1 LGRVSAR
8 LLFKPKVQIF
18 YELNPLQ
25 PEAKN
30 PPVAQPL
37 SDMRNKFMP
46 LQNLV
51 EYFND
56 RFGQE
61 HRSSFRPFILEE
73 ETISALFGQI
83 KIGSVFSPI
92 RLTLKPAEI
101 IGHAAKLRVSTHEV
115 QYLYSDEIENL
126 LSNHPHQANDFESI
140 INFDRLSRTVHMLN
154 YLPIT
159 HLQNSLFV
167 EVDPRHI
174 LGVKQDH
181 GAYFE
186 EVIAQCGLET
196 KNVVIIMAVN
206 SQYAR
211 HFQELVT
218 GLDNY
223 RHRGYQIALKFD
235 YVAQESQ
242 SFDLITKLSPN
253 YVSLS
258 ARQLE
263 QVRDNNIFEKL
274 SSLREQVT
282 LTGGQSILQ
291 QIDQKKSDLLA
302 RSTGFDLVQGSY
314 YERYSTPILRAQL
327 SGIEVSASG

>member
-1 LGRVSAR
+1 
-8 LLFKPKVQIF
+8 
-18 YELNPLQ
+18 
-25 PEAKN
+25 
-30 PPVAQPL
+30 
-37 SDMRNKFMP
+37 MP

-51 EYFND
+51 DYFND

-61 HRSSFRPFILEE
+61 HRSSFRPFLLEDGA
-73 ETISALFGQI
+73 ISALFGQI

-92 RLTLKPAEI
+92 RQALKPAEI
-101 IGHAAKLRVSTHEV
+101 IGHASKLKVSTHEV

-126 LSNHPHQANDFESI
+126 LSNHPHQADGFESI

-159 HLQNSLFV
+159 HLQGVLFL

-174 LGVKQDH
+174 LGVKKDH

-186 EVIAQCGLET
+186 EVIGQCGLET
-196 KNVVIIMAVN
+196 KNVVIIMSVN
-206 SQYAR
+206 SHYAR
-211 HFQELVT
+211 HYQELIT

-223 RHRGYQIALKFD
+223 RRRGYQIALKFE

-258 ARQLE
+258 ARHLE
-263 QVRDNNIFEKL
+263 QVRDNALFEKL
-274 SSLREQVT
+274 RDLKALVVS
-282 LTGGQSILQ
+282 TGGQTILQ
-291 QIDQKKSDLLA
+291 QIDQKRSESLA
-302 RSTGFDLVQGSY
+302 RTTGFDLVQGSY
-314 YERYSTPILRAQL
+314 YERL
-327 SGIEVSASG
+327 SASAFLPELAEAAGALY

>member
-1 LGRVSAR
+1 
-8 LLFKPKVQIF
+8 
-18 YELNPLQ
+18 
-25 PEAKN
+25 
-30 PPVAQPL
+30 
-37 SDMRNKFMP
+37 MP

-73 ETISALFGQI
+73 GTISALFGQI
-83 KIGSVFSPI
+83 KIGSVFSPL
-92 RLTLKPAEI
+92 RLAQHPAEI
-101 IGHAAKLRVSTHEV
+101 IGHAAKLKVSTHEV

-126 LSNHPHQANDFESI
+126 LSNHQHQANDFESI

-159 HLQNSLFV
+159 HLQSALFV

-186 EVIAQCGLET
+186 EVIGQCGLET

-242 SFDLITKLSPN
+242 SYDLIAKLSPN
-253 YVSLS
+253 YISLS
-258 ARQLE
+258 ARHLDQL
-263 QVRDNNIFEKL
+263 RDSALFEKL
-274 SSLREQVT
+274 RDLRELVT
-282 LTGGQSILQ
+282 STGGQTILQ

-302 RSTGFDLVQGSY
+302 RNTGFDLVQGSY
-314 YERYSTPILRAQL
+314 YERHSAPVFTPKL
-327 SGIEVSASG
+327 SGIEISASG

>member
-1 LGRVSAR
+1 
-8 LLFKPKVQIF
+8 
-18 YELNPLQ
+18 
-25 PEAKN
+25 
-30 PPVAQPL
+30 
-37 SDMRNKFMP
+37 MP

-51 EYFND
+51 DYFND

-73 ETISALFGQI
+73 GTISALFGPI

-92 RLTLKPAEI
+92 RQALKPAQI
-101 IGHAAKLRVSTHEV
+101 IGHAAKLKVSTHEV
-115 QYLYSDEIENL
+115 QHLYSGEIENL
-126 LSNHPHQANDFESI
+126 LTNQPHQASDFESI

-154 YLPIT
+154 YLPLT
-159 HLQNSLFV
+159 HLQGSLLV

-186 EVIAQCGLET
+186 EVIRQCGLET
-196 KNVVIIMAVN
+196 RNVVIVMAVN
-206 SQYAR
+206 SHYAR
-211 HFQELVT
+211 HYQELVT

-223 RHRGYQIALKFD
+223 RRRGYQIALKFD

-258 ARQLE
+258 ARHLDQI
-263 QVRDNNIFEKL
+263 RDNALFEKL
-274 SSLREQVT
+274 RDLRALVSSA
-282 LTGGQSILQ
+282 GGQTILQ
-291 QIDQKKSDLLA
+291 QIDQKKSESLA
-302 RSTGFDLVQGSY
+302 RNTGFDLVQGSY
-314 YERYSTPILRAQL
+314 YERP
-327 SGIEVSASG
+327 SAPVFLPESADVAVAHY

>member
-1 LGRVSAR
+1 
-8 LLFKPKVQIF
+8 
-18 YELNPLQ
+18 
-25 PEAKN
+25 
-30 PPVAQPL
+30 
-37 SDMRNKFMP
+37 MP

-61 HRSSFRPFILEE
+61 HRSSFRPFLLEE
-73 ETISALFGQI
+73 GTISALFGQI

-92 RLTLKPAEI
+92 RLAQKPAEI
-101 IGHAAKLRVSTHEV
+101 VGHAAKLKVSTHEV

-126 LSNHPHQANDFESI
+126 LSNHPHQAGDFESI

-159 HLQNSLFV
+159 HLQGALFV

-174 LGVKQDH
+174 LGVKKDH

-186 EVIAQCGLET
+186 EVIGQCGLET

-206 SQYAR
+206 SNYAR
-211 HFQELVT
+211 HYQELVT

-235 YVAQESQ
+235 YVAQEGQ
-242 SFDLITKLSPN
+242 SFDLISKLSPN

-258 ARQLE
+258 ARHLDH
-263 QVRDNNIFEKL
+263 VRDNAMFEKL
-274 SSLREQVT
+274 RDLKALVVS
-282 LTGGQSILQ
+282 TGGQSILQ

-302 RSTGFDLVQGSY
+302 RNTGFDLVQGNY
-314 YERYSTPILRAQL
+314 YERASAPVFSPESLDV
-327 SGIEVSASG
+327 GISANG

>member
-1 LGRVSAR
+1 
-8 LLFKPKVQIF
+8 
-18 YELNPLQ
+18 
-25 PEAKN
+25 
-30 PPVAQPL
+30 
-37 SDMRNKFMP
+37 MP

-51 EYFND
+51 DYFND

-61 HRSSFRPFILEE
+61 HRSSFRPFLLEDGA
-73 ETISALFGQI
+73 ISALFGQI

-92 RLTLKPAEI
+92 RQALKPAEI
-101 IGHAAKLRVSTHEV
+101 IGHASKLKVSTHEV

-126 LSNHPHQANDFESI
+126 LSNHPHQADGFESI

-159 HLQNSLFV
+159 HLQGVLFL

-174 LGVKQDH
+174 LGVKKDH

-186 EVIAQCGLET
+186 EVIGQCGLET
-196 KNVVIIMAVN
+196 KNVVIIMSVN
-206 SQYAR
+206 SHYAR
-211 HFQELVT
+211 HYQELIT

-223 RHRGYQIALKFD
+223 RRRGYQIALKFE

-258 ARQLE
+258 ARHLE
-263 QVRDNNIFEKL
+263 QVRDNALFEKL
-274 SSLREQVT
+274 HDLKALVVS
-282 LTGGQSILQ
+282 TGGQTILQ
-291 QIDQKKSDLLA
+291 QIDQKKSESLA
-302 RSTGFDLVQGSY
+302 RTAAFDLVQGSY
-314 YERYSTPILRAQL
+314 YERL
-327 SGIEVSASG
+327 SASAFLPELAEAAGALY

>member
-1 LGRVSAR
+1 
-8 LLFKPKVQIF
+8 
-18 YELNPLQ
+18 
-25 PEAKN
+25 
-30 PPVAQPL
+30 
-37 SDMRNKFMP
+37 MP

-61 HRSSFRPFILEE
+61 HRLSFRPFILEE

-92 RLTLKPAEI
+92 RLALRPAEI
-101 IGHAAKLRVSTHEV
+101 IGHAAKLKVSTHEV

-126 LSNHPHQANDFESI
+126 LSNQPRQANDFESI

-196 KNVVIIMAVN
+196 KNVVIILAVN

-211 HFQELVT
+211 HFQELVA

-242 SFDLITKLSPN
+242 SFDLIAKLAPN
-253 YVSLS
+253 YISLS
-258 ARQLE
+258 ARHIN
-263 QVRDNNIFEKL
+263 QVRDNSLPEKL
-274 SSLREQVT
+274 HNLRQLVASA
-282 LTGGQSILQ
+282 GGQSILQ
-291 QIDQKKSDLLA
+291 QIDQKESDLLA
-302 RSTGFDLVQGSY
+302 QNAGFDLVQGSY
-314 YERYSTPILRAQL
+314 YERYSTPVLLQQL
-327 SGIEVSASG
+327 TGVGISASG